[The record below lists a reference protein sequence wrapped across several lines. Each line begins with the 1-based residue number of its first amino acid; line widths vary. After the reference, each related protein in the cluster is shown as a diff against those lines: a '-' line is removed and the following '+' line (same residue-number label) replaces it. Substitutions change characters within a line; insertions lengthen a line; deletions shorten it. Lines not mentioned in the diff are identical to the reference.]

1 METLRVDRG
10 LELNKRRLNRD
21 STDVK
26 FIVQDQVFFAHRLI
40 VGLHSDYLR
49 LLIDPNLPFTE
60 RYTHF
65 FLCSISFM
73 LIFSP
78 LKLETMRR

>member
-60 RYTHF
+60 RYKHF
-65 FLCSISFM
+65 ICVPSLSCQFF
-73 LIFSP
+73 P
-78 LKLETMRR
+78 LSN